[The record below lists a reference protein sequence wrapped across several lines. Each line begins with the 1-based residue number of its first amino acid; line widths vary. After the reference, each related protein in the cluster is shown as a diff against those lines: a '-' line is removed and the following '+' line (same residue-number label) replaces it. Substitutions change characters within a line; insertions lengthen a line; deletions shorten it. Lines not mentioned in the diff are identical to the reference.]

1 MRVARVSAAIILT
14 SFFLLALKES
24 RYAGPAFGQTAP
36 AAGPSVPS
44 ITLPAAPGQPQAFST
59 IGALPQL
66 LPAPGP
72 ALSSPTPTPG
82 MLTFRCACNGP
93 GSATSWMGPVSAANL
108 VLAEMQQAPAAC
120 LSYKVAANAES
131 PLISQPGSV
140 LSSITQPVAAAPGTL
155 YSAPP
160 GSNPVT
166 VQVPPPV
173 LNHQSLA
180 SIRKLVLASQCQRCS
195 CD

>member
-14 SFFLLALKES
+14 TFFLLALKES
-24 RYAGPAFGQTAP
+24 RYVGPAFGQVAP
-36 AAGPSVPS
+36 AAGPSAPS
-44 ITLPAAPGQPQAFST
+44 ITLPPAPGQPQSFAT
-59 IGALPQL
+59 IGALPAL

-82 MLTFRCACNGP
+82 LVTFRCACNGP
-93 GSATSWMGPVSAANL
+93 GNPTSWMGPVSAANL
-108 VLAEMQQAPAAC
+108 LLAETQQAPAAC
-120 LSYKVAANAES
+120 LSYKVTANAAA
-131 PLISQPGSV
+131 PLIAQPGSA

-173 LNHQSLA
+173 LNHQSA
-180 SIRKLVLASQCQRCS
+180 STVRRLVLAGQCQRCS